1 MRNMSAWAIRNPTL
15 PIVAFLVLTVL
26 GIVSF
31 VRLPINL
38 NPDISFPLIIV
49 QVSQPG
55 AAPPEIETQITQKV
69 EGAVRGVSG
78 VRTISSRATEGGS
91 FTSVEFEIGTPV
103 DRALSDVRDAVS
115 KVRSELPEGVDEPQ
129 VSRIDVEGG
138 AIAYYA
144 VGTTGR
150 TPEQLSWFVDNS
162 VSKRLLSLPGVAQVS
177 RGGGENREI
186 RIELDPARMQALG
199 VTAAEVNQQLRL
211 LNLNAPGGRA
221 QVAGGEQSI
230 RVLGSAGTAL
240 ELGATQVRVAGGT
253 LVRLSDLAE
262 VRDSVAERRSIER
275 LNGRSAV
282 TFGISKSRGASDVS
296 TLDRVEAEI
305 DVIKAENPDVSITR
319 VFTTV
324 ENTRQSYRS
333 ALTAMIEGSVL
344 AVLVVLVFLRDW
356 RSTAISALAIP
367 LSAIPT
373 FAFMYAMDF
382 TLNSISM
389 LALSLVAGVLV
400 DDAIV
405 EIENIVRHMRM
416 GKSGFQAALD
426 AADEIGLAVVAT
438 SATIIAVFLP
448 VSFMGGITGQYFK
461 QFGLTVAAAVFF
473 SLLVARLIT
482 PLMAAY
488 VLKPHD
494 EIRSADGAMM
504 TGYLDSL
511 RWALAHRGATLAG
524 GTLFFVVSIGLLVAV
539 PKSFYPRSDFSA
551 SQVTIELPPGVQ
563 LEQTARVSAQVA
575 AMLAKQ
581 PEVTDIIESIGGGD
595 VRNAT
600 LYISL
605 VPRSERDETQQEWE
619 ERLRP
624 EFAAV
629 PDARVAFQGDEPG
642 GSGRPITL
650 YL

>member
-211 LNLNAPGGRA
+211 LNINAPGGRA

-253 LVRLSDLAE
+253 
-262 VRDSVAERRSIER
+262 
-275 LNGRSAV
+275 
-282 TFGISKSRGASDVS
+282 
-296 TLDRVEAEI
+296 
-305 DVIKAENPDVSITR
+305 
-319 VFTTV
+319 
-324 ENTRQSYRS
+324 
-333 ALTAMIEGSVL
+333 
-344 AVLVVLVFLRDW
+344 
-356 RSTAISALAIP
+356 
-367 LSAIPT
+367 
-373 FAFMYAMDF
+373 
-382 TLNSISM
+382 
-389 LALSLVAGVLV
+389 
-400 DDAIV
+400 
-405 EIENIVRHMRM
+405 
-416 GKSGFQAALD
+416 
-426 AADEIGLAVVAT
+426 
-438 SATIIAVFLP
+438 
-448 VSFMGGITGQYFK
+448 
-461 QFGLTVAAAVFF
+461 
-473 SLLVARLIT
+473 
-482 PLMAAY
+482 
-488 VLKPHD
+488 
-494 EIRSADGAMM
+494 
-504 TGYLDSL
+504 
-511 RWALAHRGATLAG
+511 
-524 GTLFFVVSIGLLVAV
+524 
-539 PKSFYPRSDFSA
+539 
-551 SQVTIELPPGVQ
+551 
-563 LEQTARVSAQVA
+563 
-575 AMLAKQ
+575 
-581 PEVTDIIESIGGGD
+581 
-595 VRNAT
+595 
-600 LYISL
+600 
-605 VPRSERDETQQEWE
+605 
-619 ERLRP
+619 
-624 EFAAV
+624 
-629 PDARVAFQGDEPG
+629 
-642 GSGRPITL
+642 
-650 YL
+650 

>member
-1 MRNMSAWAIRNPTL
+1 MKNMSAWAIRNPTV

-31 VRLPINL
+31 MRLPINL

-55 AAPPEIETQITQKV
+55 AAPPEVETQITQKV

-78 VRTISSRATEGGS
+78 VRTISSRASEGGS

-115 KVRSELPEGVDEPQ
+115 KVRSELPEGVNEPQ

-199 VTAAEVNQQLRL
+199 VTAVEVNQQLRL

-230 RVLGSAGTAL
+230 RVLGSADTAL

-282 TFGISKSRGASDVS
+282 TFGVSKSRGASDVS

-305 DVIKAENPDVSITR
+305 AVIKTENHDVSITR

-367 LSAIPT
+367 LAAIPT

-400 DDAIV
+400 DYAIV

-416 GKSGFQAALD
+416 GKTGFQAALD

-488 VLKPHD
+488 ILKPHD
-494 EIRSADGAMM
+494 EIRSADGPMM
-504 TGYLDSL
+504 KGYLESL

-524 GTLFFVVSIGLLVAV
+524 GTLFFIISIGLLVAV
-539 PKSFYPRSDFSA
+539 PK
-551 SQVTIELPPGVQ
+551 
-563 LEQTARVSAQVA
+563 
-575 AMLAKQ
+575 
-581 PEVTDIIESIGGGD
+581 
-595 VRNAT
+595 
-600 LYISL
+600 
-605 VPRSERDETQQEWE
+605 
-619 ERLRP
+619 
-624 EFAAV
+624 
-629 PDARVAFQGDEPG
+629 
-642 GSGRPITL
+642 
-650 YL
+650 